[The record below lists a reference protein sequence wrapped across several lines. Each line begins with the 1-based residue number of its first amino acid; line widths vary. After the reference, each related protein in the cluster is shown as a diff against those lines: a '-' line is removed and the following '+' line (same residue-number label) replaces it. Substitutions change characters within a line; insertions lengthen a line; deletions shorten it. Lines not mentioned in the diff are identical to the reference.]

1 VEGSGHG
8 FDQEL
13 AERVRAALAAAGQ
26 EPTEKMM
33 LGGLSFPAGE
43 NVC

>member
-1 VEGSGHG
+1 MA

-13 AERVRAALAAAGQ
+13 AERVRAALTAAGQ

-33 LGGLSFPAGE
+33 SGGLSFLAGG